1 MRYLATILCRSRE
14 VFAFAGRARRAAN
27 PGARTKR
34 QSRDFLRLVLLALA
48 LLACPAAAERVTSY
62 DFPFADPLL
71 ATVVGTPPALRAEL
85 PERVPS
91 TVHDLLIYPGRSVP
105 EIFWFTSRFRYSL
118 AAQPGKAPLV
128 FVIPGTG
135 AAYDSSKTLLMQRI
149 LYKAGLHV
157 LSLTSPVHPNFIV
170 TASSTSVPG
179 LMSVDA
185 ENLYH
190 AMQLAYRQVR
200 DQIEVTRFYLTGY
213 SLGATQAAFVAKL
226 DDERGAFGFE
236 KVLLINPPV
245 NLYESAKVLDDLFD
259 QNVRSEA
266 DFNVLFNRLMAALSE
281 AAGPD
286 ANLTSINEDFLYA
299 LYRRNP
305 PSDTT
310 LEALIGL
317 AFRFVQANLSFSA
330 DVMTHA
336 GFLVPEEV
344 RLSIVDSLTPYL
356 RAALR
361 TTFADYARDLAYPY
375 YRNVLPDMSFQEMVD
390 EGSLHSIADYL
401 AHTSKIGLMHNQD
414 DIVMA
419 PGDIE
424 FLEQLFGQRAEI
436 YPTGGHVG
444 NLDFRDN
451 VAYIVDFFRK

>member
-1 MRYLATILCRSRE
+1 MRFLATI
-14 VFAFAGRARRAAN
+14 
-27 PGARTKR
+27 
-34 QSRDFLRLVLLALA
+34 LLALA
-48 LLACPAAAERVTSY
+48 LLAPPASAERVTSY
-62 DFPFADPLL
+62 DYPFTDPLK
-71 ATVVGTPPALRAEL
+71 ATVLGTPAAFRAEL

-91 TVHDLLIYPGRSVP
+91 TVHDLLIYPGRPVP

-135 AAYDSSKTLLMQRI
+135 AAYDSSKTLIMQQI

-157 LSLTSPVHPNFIV
+157 LSLNSPVHPNFIV

-185 ENLYH
+185 ANLYQ

-200 DQIEVTRFYLTGY
+200 GQIEVTKFYLSGY

-226 DDERGAFGFE
+226 DDELGAFNFD

-245 NLYESAKVLDDLFD
+245 NLYESAKILDDLYD
-259 QNVRSEA
+259 RNVRSEA
-266 DFNVLFNRLMAALSE
+266 DFNALFNRLMAALAD
-281 AAGPD
+281 AAGPG
-286 ANLTSINEDFLYA
+286 ASLASINEDFLYA

-305 PSDTT
+305 PSETT

-330 DVMTHA
+330 DVMTDA
-336 GFLVPEEV
+336 GFLVPENV

-375 YRNVLPDMSFQEMVD
+375 YRNSRPDMSFQDMV
-390 EGSLHSIADYL
+390 ETGSLHAIADYL
-401 AHTSKIGLMHNQD
+401 AKSPKIGLMHNQD

-419 PGDIE
+419 KGDIE
-424 FLEQLFGQRAEI
+424 FLEQLFGKRAEI